1 MLKIIFS
8 QALAI
13 LAQCGHQSL
22 DCDYWCF
29 RNGKISLRR
38 SSVELRELNFQV
50 SEEPLKQ
57 QAGNERGKTFIT
69 YCAAITKKEKLELH
83 LLFFHLHSLRW
94 TSGHQVRAQV
104 GYKDMRLSHCWGRP
118 RSGSFMDSGV
128 MEGRA
133 ARSGKILDLES
144 GGKLPSLPPVRPQE
158 RNMKTSAQG
167 LRDLGMKSLGLG
179 IQICDRTFP
188 GLACSSSQWL
198 RFIDCIPAV
207 CVGQAAFPHE
217 VFQGKALY

>member
-13 LAQCGHQSL
+13 LAQFGHQSL

-104 GYKDMRLSHCWGRP
+104 GYKDMRLSHC
-118 RSGSFMDSGV
+118 
-128 MEGRA
+128 
-133 ARSGKILDLES
+133 
-144 GGKLPSLPPVRPQE
+144 
-158 RNMKTSAQG
+158 
-167 LRDLGMKSLGLG
+167 
-179 IQICDRTFP
+179 
-188 GLACSSSQWL
+188 
-198 RFIDCIPAV
+198 
-207 CVGQAAFPHE
+207 
-217 VFQGKALY
+217 